1 MNFQSDLSNKLTP
14 IIDGR
19 TIAIVGNASS
29 ILKTRHGAQIDECC
43 VVRLN
48 SGVPIRARAQG
59 RRIDI
64 HCISTPSS
72 FDVNMKK
79 ARWLIRF
86 RRGYFAGATSIWTG
100 KEEREDAASDQM
112 FYPVEM
118 LDYLTSQFGAK
129 PSVGA
134 RALHIFSELTEAPI
148 KLFGFDFKE
157 SESFYRKREN
167 RGPHN
172 WDAERDYARG
182 LARVG
187 RIEIRP

>member
-1 MNFQSDLSNKLTP
+1 MKFQSDLIKRLEAV
-14 IIDGR
+14 IGGR
-19 TIAIVGNASS
+19 NIAIVGNATS
-29 ILKTRHGAQIDECC
+29 IFKTKHGSEIDECC

-48 SGVPIRARAQG
+48 SGVPIWTKAQG
-59 RRIDI
+59 KKIDV
-64 HCISTPSS
+64 HCFSTPST
-72 FDVNMKK
+72 FNTNMRK

-86 RRGYFAGATSIWTG
+86 RRGYFASATSIWTG
-100 KEEREDAASDQM
+100 REEREVAAANQL
-112 FYPVEM
+112 FYPIDM

-134 RALHIFSELTEAPI
+134 RALHIFSELTDAPI
-148 KLFGFDFKE
+148 TLFGFDFKE
-157 SESFYRKREN
+157 SESFYRKRDN

-187 RIEIRP
+187 RIKIRP